1 MLVGY
6 ARVSTRDQTPEL
18 QIGALRGAGC
28 EKIFTETSSGAARNR
43 PELAAALDYLR
54 ADDTLVVWKLDRL
67 ARSLRTLVRTID
79 DLAARN
85 IGFRSLTETID
96 TTSPTGR
103 LVFHIFS
110 SLAEFE
116 RELTRERTLAGL
128 EAARA
133 RGHHPG
139 RPAKLGPKELQQAQ
153 ALLRDPAIRVSDIAA
168 RLNVAPSTLYR
179 HLPAARTQARI
190 HHPNPV
196 SDNDR
201 ALLLDYLTT
210 PPDLDDPD
218 DTVPASLS
226 ETIGHF
232 VLHSRS
238 HMPEQIRTS
247 SSWRAALAAA
257 LPTDRAR
264 DPQRYTLL
272 KEWLFHKVLPR
283 CQPIADAKGR
293 GPSWSAML
301 EEPGFHRCRE
311 TMHAIDGRGP
321 ENYDP
326 ACYALSH
333 AAQAAAELFPEPP
346 HAAPGHR
353 IGSGQVADVLQ
364 HVVDALVA
372 GGHAETEPAAWTLLE
387 PAELIRRLI
396 DAK

>member
-28 EKIFTETSSGAARNR
+28 EKIFTETTSGAARNR

-116 RELTRERTLAGL
+116 RELTRERTMAGL

-139 RPAKLGPKELQQAQ
+139 RPTKLGTKELQQAQ

-179 HLPAARTQARI
+179 HLPAARTTARLSN
-190 HHPNPV
+190 PNPT
-196 SDNDR
+196 SEDDR
-201 ALLLDYLTT
+201 NLLIDYLIA
-210 PPDLDDPD
+210 PPHLDDPD
-218 DTVPASLS
+218 DTVPDSLS
-226 ETIGHF
+226 ETIGSF
-232 VLHSRS
+232 LLHLRCAVPKDVAASDA
-238 HMPEQIRTS
+238 
-247 SSWRAALAAA
+247 WRATIAAA
-257 LPTDRAR
+257 IPTPRAK
-264 DPQRYTLL
+264 DPELYATLQN
-272 KEWLFHKVLPR
+272 WLLTHVLPLG
-283 CQPIADAKGR
+283 QPIADATGHGQHWKDMLAS
-293 GPSWSAML
+293 PSYD
-301 EEPGFHRCRE
+301 RCRD
-311 TMHAIDGRGP
+311 TMHALHLHTKDD
-321 ENYDP
+321 YDR
-326 ACYALSH
+326 ATYDLTH
-333 AAQAAAELFPEPP
+333 AAMDAAEMFPQPP
-346 HAAPGHR
+346 H
-353 IGSGQVADVLQ
+353 
-364 HVVDALVA
+364 
-372 GGHAETEPAAWTLLE
+372 
-387 PAELIRRLI
+387 PAEGHLMGAWSVANVVGHTFKALIAHEPTKAPTAIWQDLGLERILT
-396 DAK
+396 ALANAA